1 VAIARRQVEASVTRF
16 DAIAKEAAERLRRA
30 ADDFEHIV
38 EVAEDQVRRA
48 LDEWQASLDDEPKR
62 ERT

>member
-1 VAIARRQVEASVTRF
+1 VEASVTRF

-30 ADDFEHIV
+30 ADDFERIV